1 MRTFHKL
8 LAGLTMIGLVAGP
21 IAASAANSSSGSDSH
36 PFAKHHY
43 VIQVSENNPGL
54 WTLAMNNAQNLLN
67 YYGPSDVQVV
77 IVAYGPGLKMLFKNS
92 KVASRV
98 QSEAMEGIEFD
109 ACHNTMKHMAKKL
122 GHMPAINSSAKVV
135 PAGVVR
141 IGELEGKGF
150 AYIKP

>member
-8 LAGLTMIGLVAGP
+8 LAGLAMIGLVAGP
-21 IAASAANSSSGSDSH
+21 AAASAADSSGSDSH
-36 PFAKHHY
+36 PFAKYHY
-43 VIQVSENNPGL
+43 VIQVSEDNPGL

-109 ACHNTMKHMAKKL
+109 ACHNTMKNMARKL